1 MKFEDQINEDLKTA
15 MKARNASAL
24 RGIRAIKSA
33 ILLLKTDGSGTELNE
48 EKKIQLLQKMM
59 KQRNDSYDIYVA
71 QGRDD
76 LALVEKEEMDIIAGY
91 LPQQMNA
98 EELENELKKIIAT
111 TGASS
116 LADLGKVMGIAT
128 KQLAGKADGKQIAQR
143 VKELL
148 S

>member
-98 EELENELKKIIAT
+98 EELENELKEIIAA

>member
-33 ILLLKTDGSGTELNE
+33 ILLLKTDGSGAEINE
-48 EKKIQLLQKMM
+48 EKRIQLLQKMM

-98 EELENELKKIIAT
+98 EELENELKEIIAA

>member
-33 ILLLKTDGSGTELNE
+33 ILLLKTDGSGAEINE
-48 EKKIQLLQKMM
+48 EKRIQLLQKMM

>member
-91 LPQQMNA
+91 LPHQMNA

>member
-1 MKFEDQINEDLKTA
+1 MNFEDQINEDLKMA

-33 ILLLKTDGSGTELNE
+33 ILLLKTDGSGTEINE

-91 LPQQMNA
+91 LPEQMSSDD
-98 EELENELKKIIAT
+98 LENELKKIIAA

-116 LADLGKVMGIAT
+116 LADLGKVMGMAT
-128 KQLAGKADGKQIAQR
+128 KQLAGKADGKQIAQK